1 MKHLSQA
8 QERSDLARREARI
21 TSHVE
26 VEIEQ
31 EYGPSSLAI
40 VNDISQ
46 FGMGVTTSAMLQAFD
61 VITIVKLGYG
71 RIRAEVRWVDGD
83 KIGVLFSEPVGMDF
97 YHSISS

>member
-1 MKHLSQA
+1 MKHLNPA
-8 QERSDLARREARI
+8 QEHFDLAQRETRI
-21 TSHVE
+21 TSHIE

-31 EYGPSSLAI
+31 EYGPRSPAI

-61 VITIVKLGYG
+61 VITIVRAGYG

-83 KIGVLFSEPVGMDF
+83 RIGVLFSEPVGLEF
-97 YHSISS
+97 YRSVGP